1 MQPGPI
7 SAQQKPGSGLPGLL
21 VKPILFSCLNQSS
34 QPQLFPSEKVGKGLG
49 SGSVLGLGSGLGMGS
64 GLTSAQGQEGLTV
77 LSAQGAAQPQL
88 LPWPPKELLFWQP
101 QELLFWHPC

>member
-1 MQPGPI
+1 M
-7 SAQQKPGSGLPGLL
+7 
-21 VKPILFSCLNQSS
+21 
-34 QPQLFPSEKVGKGLG
+34 
-49 SGSVLGLGSGLGMGS
+49 GSVLGLGSGLEMGS

>member
-1 MQPGPI
+1 M
-7 SAQQKPGSGLPGLL
+7 QKPGRTVLPGFTFTYSGISE
-21 VKPILFSCLNQSS
+21 KMPYCYSS
-34 QPQLFPSEKVGKGLG
+34 QPQVGKGLG
-49 SGSVLGLGSGLGMGS
+49 SGSVLGLGSGLEMGS
-64 GLTSAQGQEGLTV
+64 GLTSAQGQEGLTI